1 MASEQITPGWV
12 TYLRVSDEDKQTQE
26 RSFAM
31 QRQRIQ
37 EHLLLNSSVPFFR
50 EYTDLLS
57 GTNPN
62 RKDYQQMLSD
72 AEAGRF
78 SHLGLYRSDRFGRN
92 TVEGLQAATKL
103 IGLGIKIRV
112 AYMPSLRPEE
122 PDGFFMFLIQMG
134 MAQREVD
141 VMRQRTR
148 DGTEAKMR
156 AGGWP
161 NQAPEGY
168 RNMERQIKS
177 GKYERWI
184 ERDPKYHKPIR
195 EAWDLLLTGRY
206 TLDQICEE
214 LTRKGYTRSKGAPW
228 AWDTP
233 RLSNR
238 KTAKGRL
245 QHIFHNPFY
254 AGWVVSEPFGIQFG
268 DIRGVWEPTVTTQEY
283 EKGIEI
289 LLKHG
294 ANKSRFKRKHY
305 LLRNLLWLEFGKKEY
320 KMHGSTP
327 SGRDQSYAY
336 YLTAAKPNNQKMR
349 LKTAVVDQ
357 QIPAL
362 LHVIDIEPDLIPTI
376 KDTYNQQIKK
386 ATHDDRGTEL
396 ESLQKKLASLEN
408 EEARLARLFVTGN
421 INEAT
426 YTQLRQEWKEKSRNI
441 QRMIQEMKTD
451 TRMHLDDL
459 EVALALMIDLPKYF
473 NRLEDKKK
481 TNLLQ
486 TIFKKIVVNC
496 SGDIISFELHSPFT
510 YLFSLANKIAPNS
523 EEGFGSSQVL
533 YRPQKIPCLWGFLAD
548 STSYMGV
555 SKDGKYSGFLILV
568 QPGATQSVQPT
579 HPSASQLVSIQGKSQ
594 T

>member
-12 TYLRVSDEDKQTQE
+12 TYLRVSDEDKQTPE

-37 EHLLLNSSVPFFR
+37 EHLLSPSNVPFFR

-103 IGLGIKIRV
+103 ISLGIKIRV

-177 GKYERWI
+177 GKYERWV
-184 ERDPKYHKPIR
+184 EPDPKYHKPIH
-195 EAWDLLLTGRY
+195 EAWEMLLTGHY

-214 LTRKGYTRSKGAPW
+214 LTLKGYTRSKGTPW
-228 AWDTP
+228 AWST
-233 RLSNR
+233 SKSGNR

-245 QHIFHNPFY
+245 HHIFHNPFY

-268 DIRGVWEPTVTTQEY
+268 DIRGVWEPTVSTEEF

-294 ANKSRFKRKHY
+294 DNKSRFKIKHY
-305 LLRNLLWLEFGKKEY
+305 LLRNLLWLQVGEKEY

-327 SGRDQSYAY
+327 TGRNQSYAY
-336 YLTAAKPNNQKMR
+336 YITAGKPNNHKMH
-349 LKTAVVDQ
+349 LKTAIVDQ

-362 LHVIDIEPDLIPTI
+362 LQVVEIESDLIPMI
-376 KDTYNQQIKK
+376 KATYNQQIKQ
-386 ATHDDRGTEL
+386 AAHDDNGIEL
-396 ESLQKKLASLEN
+396 ENLQKKLASLEN
-408 EEARLARLFVTGN
+408 EEARLARLYMTGN
-421 INEAT
+421 ISEDS

-451 TRMHLDDL
+451 TRIHLDDL
-459 EVALALMIDLPKYF
+459 EVALALMVNLPRFF
-473 NRLEDKKK
+473 NRLEDKNK

-486 TIFKKIVVNC
+486 TIFKKIVVDCN
-496 SGDIISFELHSPFT
+496 GDIISFELHSPFT
-510 YLFSLANKIAPNS
+510 YLSSLAKTIVPKS
-523 EEGFGSSQVL
+523 EEGCGSSQVS
-533 YRPQKIPCLWGFLAD
+533 YRPQGFE
-548 STSYMGV
+548 
-555 SKDGKYSGFLILV
+555 
-568 QPGATQSVQPT
+568 
-579 HPSASQLVSIQGKSQ
+579 
-594 T
+594 